1 MNDPPPSASA
11 ARPGLRPAVDAALAR
26 ALAKKPEDRFQS
38 AGDLGRA
45 LAAALAG
52 EPPIEPEG
60 TVARGP
66 R

>member
-1 MNDPPPSASA
+1 MNDPPPSACA
-11 ARPGLRPAVDAALAR
+11 ARPALRPEVDAALAR
-26 ALAKKPEDRFQS
+26 ALAKKPDDRFQS

-52 EPPIEPEG
+52 EAPIEPEG